1 MNLNLDQ
8 TLEMQL
14 ILCANTIE
22 TETTF
27 LFLLRCRLYSTIK
40 IEFLDDTY
48 AVASPL
54 TNYPDE
60 KLLNVYIRVFWC

>member
-40 IEFLDDTY
+40 IEFLDDIYT
-48 AVASPL
+48 VASSL